1 MGIAE
6 KENELVKNL
15 SGGQK
20 QRVAIARALV
30 NDAELILADEPTGAL
45 DSENGKQILNIL
57 KEINKQGK
65 TVLIVTHD
73 NEIANQ
79 CNRIIKLKDGKIT
92 CH

>member
-20 QRVAIARALV
+20 QRAAIARALV